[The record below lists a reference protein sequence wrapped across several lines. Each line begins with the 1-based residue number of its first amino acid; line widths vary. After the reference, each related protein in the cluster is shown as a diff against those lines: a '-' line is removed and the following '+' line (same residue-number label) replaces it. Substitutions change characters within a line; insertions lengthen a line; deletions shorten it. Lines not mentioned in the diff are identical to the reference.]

1 IGYNGYKKFA
11 EDILTAEV
19 KEDIEE

>member
-1 IGYNGYKKFA
+1 KGYNGYKKFA

-19 KEDIEE
+19 EEDIEE

>member
-1 IGYNGYKKFA
+1 GYNGYKKFA